1 MATAS
6 IHSAFVTIF
15 VCLIVP
21 FVTSMGYLDIEDL
34 KNSQFDI
41 SIQSKPVLLHRS
53 HSSPETSSEKSPEQS
68 PEKSPQQSP
77 EKSSDISGT
86 DSLTDGDKEGGEKG
100 YSPTANDVEDANSIL
115 LSSKYGQLYQC
126 SLPMDPVEADL
137 PPSQDDS
144 SSESV
149 VKLLAPLKD
158 GPCLFYTK
166 GWWSYEF
173 CYGREVKQYHFE
185 SGAIQGETISL
196 GKFESDYDWERTAE
210 WEASSKTLTKKRKH
224 HSQYYVDGSVCD
236 LTGDPRKTEVR
247 FKCDD
252 SLKGTDREVI
262 TEIEEPSSCTYLFTV
277 STIRLCSHPRF
288 RQEKVKKA
296 ASISCS
302 PALSKK
308 EFEKYT
314 KLQETTAKRVKE
326 MGERLRN
333 LNAKYAEKLEMKRK
347 EKRDTVTQDLQE
359 KKATSTKLSPT
370 MEKFFKEVYSPK
382 KLKKDSDVSGENIND
397 GEESADMKAFKEEA
411 KTLSTKEAA
420 SAKQTMASVLKGQFE
435 EIYEEA
441 KDELSKETGQNF
453 NDESSDTE
461 KAALE
466 TLTKTLNKLLDQLD
480 KTEKQLDATGKDLK
494 ESVEEKQDKWW
505 RRHYESAQ
513 MEKNKAEGKMKK
525 DEEDKLSKWIKD
537 TIDKDESKE
546 AATSSTDN
554 LVKVR
559 ISKLSKSA
567 DRKGSQPISIDA
579 KDEKKLSKAVQ
590 EELEKAG
597 LLDTQGRQVEVR
609 IVTTGFFE
617 DEDDDGVHTL
627 SQGDST
633 QFRTLLSSLLG
644 ANSQQI
650 TEEYRKSQMKSNY
663 KFVWTG
669 DKLEEEET
677 KEKSPPK
684 T

>member
-1 MATAS
+1 MASAT
-6 IHSAFVTIF
+6 IHLALKTFFAVHL
-15 VCLIVP
+15 CLFLPRVSSLG
-21 FVTSMGYLDIEDL
+21 FMDIDDL
-34 KNSQFDI
+34 KNSQLDI
-41 SIQSKPVLLHRS
+41 SIQSKPVLLYS
-53 HSSPETSSEKSPEQS
+53 SSEPSSSEASSVSDDEENVGKKDADRQLELTEREALPEN
-68 PEKSPQQSP
+68 
-77 EKSSDISGT
+77 
-86 DSLTDGDKEGGEKG
+86 SL
-100 YSPTANDVEDANSIL
+100 V

-126 SLPMDPVEADL
+126 SLPADPVEAEK
-137 PPSQDDS
+137 PQNEDDGT
-144 SSESV
+144 SESV
-149 VKLLAPLKD
+149 VKLLAPMKD
-158 GPCLFYTK
+158 GPCIFYTK

-185 SGAIQGETISL
+185 NGAIQGQTISL
-196 GKFESDYDWERTAE
+196 GKFESDYDWETSEE
-210 WEASSKTLTKKRKH
+210 WEASSKTVSKKRKH

-236 LTGDPRKTEVR
+236 LNEAARKTEVR
-247 FKCDD
+247 FKCDG

-262 TEIEEPSSCTYLFTV
+262 AEIEEPSSCTYLFTI

-288 RQEKVKKA
+288 REEKVKKTA
-296 ASISCS
+296 AISCN
-302 PALSKK
+302 PALSKT

-333 LNAKYAEKLEMKRK
+333 LKANYAEKLEMNKK
-347 EKRDTVTQDLQE
+347 QKNDAAVRDFLE
-359 KKATSTKLSPT
+359 KKAPETNLSPT
-370 MEKFFKEVYSPK
+370 VEKFFKEVYSPK
-382 KLKKDSDVSGENIND
+382 KLKKASDASVD
-397 GEESADMKAFKEEA
+397 GEEEEEEDQDMKAFRKEAETIDPKA
-411 KTLSTKEAA
+411 SVSTK
-420 SAKQTMASVLKGQFE
+420 QTIASVLKGQFE

-441 KDELSKETGQNF
+441 KDELSKETGQ
-453 NDESSDTE
+453 DYEDSSDTE
-461 KAALE
+461 RAALE

-480 KTEKQLDATGKDLK
+480 KTEKQLDTTGKELQ
-494 ESVEEKQDKWW
+494 ESVEGKQDKWW
-505 RRHYESAQ
+505 KRHDESAQ
-513 MEKNKAEGKMKK
+513 MDTNSEEGKLKR
-525 DEEDKLSKWIKD
+525 DEQDKLSKWIKD
-537 TIDKDESKE
+537 TMDKDETGEKTS
-546 AATSSTDN
+546 SSTDN

-559 ISKLSKSA
+559 ISKLSKSP

-617 DEDDDGVHTL
+617 DEDEDGVHTL
-627 SQGDST
+627 SNGDSS

-669 DKLEEEET
+669 DKLDQEEET
-677 KEKSPPK
+677 NDKESGSGEN
-684 T
+684 